1 MLWLE
6 SKDKVKPPTL
16 WEDDDKSSKSK
27 EELGND
33 IARFAS
39 SIISGSVDEA
49 HCLDHS
55 EFSKNCSSCN
65 TTRENVKKYQ
75 THHHTFTC
83 KKKNKII
90 RIGAKEG
97 HGKDDGKVEGEELKL
112 PACRFKIPFFPM
124 DEAQFIFPFEKDTEE
139 DILKRAN
146 HDFNKVRK
154 YILRM
159 TSDSHLEECE
169 NWEKFKSMNFKQFS

>member
-1 MLWLE
+1 MGGVKHYFYRVEFQARGAPHYHILLWLE

-55 EFSKNCSSCN
+55 EFLKNCSSCN

-83 KKKNKII
+83 K
-90 RIGAKEG
+90 
-97 HGKDDGKVEGEELKL
+97 
-112 PACRFKIPFFPM
+112 
-124 DEAQFIFPFEKDTEE
+124 
-139 DILKRAN
+139 
-146 HDFNKVRK
+146 
-154 YILRM
+154 
-159 TSDSHLEECE
+159 
-169 NWEKFKSMNFKQFS
+169 